1 MQEKDLYLV
10 SEMRASALCLLEP
23 CVEYVPAPAREAAE
37 PEPPPEAAEPR
48 KVDLGAPDASDA
60 ASMLALSCAE
70 VYASW
75 FSVMRGAIRRER
87 ARQQA
92 YREANGL
99 PKSAKVPYEV
109 PALTAI
115 DVAVAAMAE
124 STIRG
129 MFGDVPADYARDKF
143 RSAIDTGDMRAF
155 KIRLLLLK
163 VRDSLPEGQMREVF
177 LQNLD
182 PCISRAEQLAGCVPD
197 PSPRRLSKKE
207 QERKRRKELAAANKD
222 DRQGMLPLEWPD
234 DKKTVQDIEHKGADH
249 TQEGPIQH
257 IENGVYVEN
266 EKSTEINAAGISLES
281 NGGQKEQEHSVTVS
295 SVTVTGDNSGSS
307 YANVTV
313 TTRKRKPGKRRT
325 NVIRKARDYNTVD
338 EILDDIDSGKIVPY
352 ASTSE
357 ICKDI
362 EDGVISA
369 VDGLMFTAALE
380 KYMPSA
386 GEVASSDGADEGD
399 EDTKGIVEDDEDD
412 DLDEGNLEDGDEDD
426 DFEDVQEDRRHGSQ
440 FSYNPRGFC
449 GSEGLEVDDDE

>member
-1 MQEKDLYLV
+1 MQEKDIYLV
-10 SEMRASALCLLEP
+10 SGMRASALCVLEP
-23 CVEYVPAPAREAAE
+23 CVEYVPAPAREAVD
-37 PEPPPEAAEPR
+37 PEPPLRFVEPR

-60 ASMLALSCAE
+60 ASMLVLSCAE

-87 ARQQA
+87 ARQKA
-92 YREANGL
+92 YRESNGL
-99 PKSAKVPYEV
+99 PKSAKVSYEV

-115 DVAVAAMAE
+115 DVAVATMAE

-163 VRDSLPEGQMREVF
+163 VRDSLPDGQMREVF

-182 PCISRAEQLAGCVPD
+182 ACISRAEKLAGCVPD

-207 QERKRRKELAAANKD
+207 QERKRRKEQTAADKD
-222 DRQGMLPLEWPD
+222 DRQGILPLEWPD
-234 DKKTVQDIEHKGADH
+234 DKKSIQDIERKSAGR
-249 TQEGPIQH
+249 TQESPIQH
-257 IENGVYVEN
+257 IEKGLCVEN
-266 EKSTEINAAGISLES
+266 RKSTEIEPACIQRES
-281 NGGQKEQEHSVTVS
+281 DCGTKEQERSVTVS
-295 SVTVTGDNSGSS
+295 SVTVTGDNSESR
-307 YANVTV
+307 YPNVTV
-313 TTRKRKPGKRRT
+313 SAKKSRRRKRRT

-352 ASTSE
+352 ASTGE

-362 EDGVISA
+362 EDGVINA

-380 KYMPSA
+380 KYMPAA
-386 GEVASSDGADEGD
+386 GEVASSDGADEVD
-399 EDTKGIVEDDEDD
+399 EDENRIVEDDEDD
-412 DLDEGNLEDGDEDD
+412 NLDDGEFEDGDEDE
-426 DFEDVQEDRRHGSQ
+426 DFDGVHEDRRHGSQ